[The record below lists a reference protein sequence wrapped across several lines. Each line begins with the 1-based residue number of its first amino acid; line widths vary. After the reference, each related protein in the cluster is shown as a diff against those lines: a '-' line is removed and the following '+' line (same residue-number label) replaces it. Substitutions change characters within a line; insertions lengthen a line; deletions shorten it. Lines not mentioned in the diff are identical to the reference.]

1 MELFQL
7 SAEDY
12 FLYMFANV
20 RIKAHVPMLCPAT
33 LTRSSLNS
41 FVETSTLKSTKS
53 SEVSSTK
60 SFTLDDKSYV
70 KSLI

>member
-1 MELFQL
+1 MEFFQL

-12 FLYMFANV
+12 FLCMFANV
-20 RIKAHVPMLCPAT
+20 RIKAHVPMLCSAT
-33 LTRSSLNS
+33 LARSSLNS
-41 FVETSTLKSTKS
+41 FVETSTLKSTKN

>member
-1 MELFQL
+1 MEFFQL

-12 FLYMFANV
+12 FLCMFANV
-20 RIKAHVPMLCPAT
+20 RIKAHVPMLCLAT
-33 LTRSSLNS
+33 LARSSLNS
-41 FVETSTLKSTKS
+41 FVETSTLKSTKN